1 MRGKAPFN
9 QIYFYIYRGVKSSR
23 TGVNMKFLHSLDTTT
38 LLGSILPILIL
49 ATCYPSGYYTP
60 PPPPP
65 FKPTPSVQTSQDGV
79 KVTVIPSYCRGS
91 PANLQNYVMLPC
103 YIQIENYSDKPIGF
117 DYGDIVLFDEFR
129 TQHSPLN
136 PQAVADIVKSTGT
149 TVYAYPAYPNVS
161 I

>member
-1 MRGKAPFN
+1 
-9 QIYFYIYRGVKSSR
+9 
-23 TGVNMKFLHSLDTTT
+23 
-38 LLGSILPILIL
+38 
-49 ATCYPSGYYTP
+49 
-60 PPPPP
+60 
-65 FKPTPSVQTSQDGV
+65 
-79 KVTVIPSYCRGS
+79 
-91 PANLQNYVMLPC
+91 MLPC
-103 YIQIENYSDKPIGF
+103 YIQIENYSFKPIGF